1 MSKKSEEIL
10 SNYWGYSQFRPMQE
24 EIIDAS
30 IYGKDVIALLPTG
43 GGKSICFQVP
53 GIAREGIT
61 IVVSPLIALMEDQVN
76 QLQKRGIRAKA
87 LTSGLSFREIDIL
100 LDNAKFGGVDFLY
113 ISPERIQTRLF
124 QERVKQMEI
133 GLFVVDEAHCI
144 SEWGHDFRPAYLEIA
159 KLREYHPE
167 VPIIAVTATA
177 TPKVK
182 EDIATHLKL
191 KNPELFEASFERTNV
206 SYEVYH
212 VSNKLDAITKW
223 IHKNPNDVGII
234 YCQTR
239 KSVKDVMIYL
249 QSRKIKANMYHGG
262 MNSKERSLALSYW
275 LSEKTP
281 IMVATNAFGMGID
294 KPNVRFVAHYEIP
307 NNPESYFQ
315 EAGRAGRDGNEART
329 FAFIEPADVNEVA
342 ERVLAQFPSTDK
354 IKLIYRAL
362 CNYLKIAIGSGEHES
377 YVLQFNDFVKKF
389 NLNVT
394 EVYPAFKLLEMNG
407 SILFS
412 EQGLKG
418 SRIKISID
426 NTHLYG
432 FQLKNPVL
440 DPLITWVCRNHSE
453 VFDSFC
459 ELDEADACQRLKISS
474 QELERQL
481 KYLEE
486 HGIIDITWRT
496 DLPMVTFLHERF
508 PDDYVELKAEV
519 YHFRKERALERMNV
533 MKRFIEEKHCRPQF
547 IISYFGQKSEP
558 CGKCDYCLEQNLL
571 EKHPRLELELIA
583 LLEQNTMSL
592 SDIIARYDTSFASKI
607 KTTLRELINQERI
620 VFNEQG
626 FSLPR

>member
-10 SNYWGYSQFRPMQE
+10 SNYWGYSQFRPLQE
-24 EIIDAS
+24 EIVDAA

-61 IVVSPLIALMEDQVN
+61 IVVSPLIALMEDQVT

-100 LDNAKFGGVDFLY
+100 LDNAKFGGLDFLY

-144 SEWGHDFRPAYLEIA
+144 SEWGHDFRPAYTDIA
-159 KLREYHPE
+159 KLREFHPE

-191 KNPELFEASFERTNV
+191 KNPELFEAPFERTNV

-223 IHKNPNDVGII
+223 IHKNPNDVGIV

-239 KSVKDVMIYL
+239 KSVKDVMVYL
-249 QSRKIKANMYHGG
+249 QTQKIKANMYHGG
-262 MNSKERSLALSYW
+262 MSGKERSLALANW

-294 KPNVRFVAHYEIP
+294 KPNVRFVAHYEVP

-315 EAGRAGRDGNEART
+315 EAGRAGRDGNESRT
-329 FAFIEPADVNEVA
+329 FAFVEPADIHEIA

-389 NLNVT
+389 NLNIT

-440 DPLITWVCRNHSE
+440 DPLITWICRNHSD
-453 VFDSFC
+453 VFESFC
-459 ELDEADACQRLKISS
+459 ELDEADACQKLKISDK
-474 QELERQL
+474 ELERQL

-486 HGIIDITWRT
+486 HGLIDITWRT

-533 MKRFIEEKHCRPQF
+533 MKKFLEEKHCRPQF
-547 IISYFGQKSEP
+547 IISYFGQKSAP

-571 EKHPRLELELIA
+571 EKHPRIELELIA
-583 LLEQNTMSL
+583 LLQQKPMTLAELITEF
-592 SDIIARYDTSFASKI
+592 DTSFSAKI
-607 KTTLRELINQERI
+607 KSTLKELINEERI
-620 VFNEQG
+620 VFNAQR

>member
-10 SNYWGYSQFRPMQE
+10 SNYWGYSQFRPLQE
-24 EIIDAS
+24 EIIDAA

-61 IVVSPLIALMEDQVN
+61 IVVSPLIALMEDQVT

-100 LDNAKFGGVDFLY
+100 LDNAKFGGLDFLY

-144 SEWGHDFRPAYLEIA
+144 SEWGHDFRPAYTDIA
-159 KLREYHPE
+159 KLREFHPE

-191 KNPELFEASFERTNV
+191 KNPELFEAPFERSNV

-223 IHKNPNDVGII
+223 IHKNPNDVGIV

-239 KSVKDVMIYL
+239 KSVKDVMVYL
-249 QSRKIKANMYHGG
+249 QTQKIKANMYHGG
-262 MNSKERSLALSYW
+262 MNGKERSLALTNW

-315 EAGRAGRDGNEART
+315 EAGRAGRDGNESRT
-329 FAFIEPADVNEVA
+329 FAFVEPADIREIA

-389 NLNVT
+389 NLQIT

-440 DPLITWVCRNHSE
+440 DPLITWICRNHSD
-453 VFDSFC
+453 VFESFC
-459 ELDEADACQRLKISS
+459 ELDEADACQKLKISS

-486 HGIIDITWRT
+486 HGLMDITWRT

-547 IISYFGQKSEP
+547 IISYFGQKSAP

-583 LLEQNTMSL
+583 LLQDKAMTLAE
-592 SDIIARYDTSFASKI
+592 IIAEFDTSFSVKI
-607 KTTLRELINQERI
+607 KSTLRELINQERI
-620 VFNEQG
+620 VFNAQR